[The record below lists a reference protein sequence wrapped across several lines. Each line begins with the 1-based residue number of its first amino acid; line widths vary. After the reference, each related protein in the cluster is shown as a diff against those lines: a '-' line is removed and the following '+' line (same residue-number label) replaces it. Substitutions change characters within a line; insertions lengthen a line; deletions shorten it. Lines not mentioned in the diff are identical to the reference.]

1 MKRTLSILT
10 LILLLLSL
18 AACNSPETAEP
29 KSLTLADFSTA
40 DGSFQAPNAP
50 AGMTEGTFSQYN
62 DCSYEQYRD
71 HFNEYVTALENGKAV
86 ADSAIVY
93 TMYGF
98 RCILAPTG
106 MGSGGASGAQVIF
119 IDDGQTEEQRLEM
132 TEKLRAD
139 IQKFLVGSGSSWTSK
154 DGQTSVMLITEP
166 ADSAKVDENTSVGGI
181 DDEYVTT
188 MYLTYEAASKT
199 VRFPDGQLSP
209 GQDMPEWMYAVKDVE
224 LRAFSHMDAP
234 VTKTITNRIV
244 QVLASAYY
252 DEQWLLIY
260 SPEADSSY
268 GALGWVEA
276 TQLQEQA
283 RITEL
288 NYPVRLRPGA
298 VDIDSGEIIEF
309 LGADMVGEDIWA
321 KEYTD
326 DTITVYWE
334 GGNVHRVSPNDV
346 IIPNIIDGELRFID
360 EE

>member
-18 AACNSPETAEP
+18 AACNSSKAAEP

-40 DGSFQAPNAP
+40 DGSFQASCAP
-50 AGMTEGTFSQYN
+50 VGMTEETFAQYN
-62 DCSYEQYRD
+62 SCSYEEYRN
-71 HFNEYVTALENGKAV
+71 HFSDYVSALEKSKKV

-93 TMYGF
+93 TMYDF
-98 RCILAPTG
+98 RCIIAPTG
-106 MGSGGASGAQVIF
+106 MDSGSATGAQVIF
-119 IDDGQTEEQRLEM
+119 IDDGQSEEQWLEM

-139 IQKFLVGSGSSWTSK
+139 IHRLLVGSGSSWTSK

-166 ADSAKVDENTSVGGI
+166 VGSAKVDENTSAGGI
-181 DDEYVTT
+181 DDEYVTAI
-188 MYLTYEAASKT
+188 YLTYEAASKT
-199 VRFPDGQLSP
+199 VCFPDGQLSP
-209 GQDMPEWMYAVKDVE
+209 GQDMPEWMYAVENVDM
-224 LRAFSHMDAP
+224 RAFSHIDAP
-234 VTKTITNRIV
+234 VTRTISNRIV
-244 QVLASAYY
+244 LVLASVYY

-288 NYPVRLRPGA
+288 NYPVRLRSGA

-326 DTITVYWE
+326 DTVTVYWE
-334 GGNVHRVSPNDV
+334 GGNVHRVSRNDV
-346 IIPNIIDGELRFID
+346 IIPNIINGELRFII